1 MIEIQNVTKVY
12 GKQTVL
18 SCVSATLEAG
28 KIYGLVGINGSGKTT
43 LMRCICG
50 FTHPTSGKIIVNGD
64 EIGKKVDFPKRT
76 GIIIETPG
84 FLPHYSGL
92 RNLLLLAGVSHG
104 ATKERAAQVMRQV
117 KLDPDEKKPLRRKN
131 PTDAFMS
138 GFYCIIM
145 ALKRYYYNILISN
158 NMDFMDNLVN
168 LNRRIRK
175 LSSTGENVEVEK
187 NAPKYTCIITSE
199 ADLPDKQL
207 DYFADN
213 PWDGDLHEVITFNTI
228 GELFQHDV
236 EGLFYQLYEN
246 EHGTRLGYGMV
257 DPDYP
262 ATDIQDFEKKSEKK
276 EQKNGT
282 VPGTRQKHFSC
293 RRQSNPF

>member
-64 EIGKKVDFPKRT
+64 EIGKNVDFPKRT

-117 KLDPDEKKPLRRKN
+117 KLDPDEKKPVALLGCELRELPADAARGACDDGERLNVVWHRSDSLECMDAASVQRLAPQRPPLRGGKT
-131 PTDAFMS
+131 PTRDS
-138 GFYCIIM
+138 P
-145 ALKRYYYNILISN
+145 
-158 NMDFMDNLVN
+158 
-168 LNRRIRK
+168 IRQ
-175 LSSTGENVEVEK
+175 T
-187 NAPKYTCIITSE
+187 T
-199 ADLPDKQL
+199 
-207 DYFADN
+207 
-213 PWDGDLHEVITFNTI
+213 
-228 GELFQHDV
+228 
-236 EGLFYQLYEN
+236 
-246 EHGTRLGYGMV
+246 
-257 DPDYP
+257 
-262 ATDIQDFEKKSEKK
+262 
-276 EQKNGT
+276 
-282 VPGTRQKHFSC
+282 
-293 RRQSNPF
+293 